1 MQYNICKGNLLN
13 LLNLEFGGGNMNK
26 LQKTALVLVFIGALN
41 WGLVGI
47 FSFDLVAFMFGSLS
61 LLTRAVYII
70 VCLAGFYSLSLF
82 GIEREHHEIEDE
94 DMEKYNVIRHDEVNH
109 KNLHR
114 A

>member
-1 MQYNICKGNLLN
+1 
-13 LLNLEFGGGNMNK
+13 MNK

-47 FSFDLVAFMFGSLS
+47 FSFDLVAFIFGSLS

-70 VCLAGFYSLSLF
+70 VCLAGFYSLSIF
-82 GIEREHHEIEDE
+82 GIEREHHEIKKEDI
-94 DMEKYNVIRHDEVNH
+94 DRHKVIRHDDVNH